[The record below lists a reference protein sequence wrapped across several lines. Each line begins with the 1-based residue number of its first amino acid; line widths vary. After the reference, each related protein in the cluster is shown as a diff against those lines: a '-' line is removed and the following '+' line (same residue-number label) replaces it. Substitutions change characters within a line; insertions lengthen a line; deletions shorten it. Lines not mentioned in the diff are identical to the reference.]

1 MRSGRSA
8 YHCKASGR
16 KISIHAPRGG
26 CDGEKSPSPTYHANF
41 NPRTPRG
48 VRPETIYLKN
58 QDKHFNPRTPRGVRP
73 VWIHFLRALCRFQS
87 THPAGGATGENPA
100 SSTAWLFQSTHP
112 AGGATC
118 GPVVSPLGIVFQ
130 STHPAGGATRIAAG
144 SANKTVISIHA
155 PRGGCDGDR
164 GGTESIIENFNPR
177 TPRGVRRR
185 ISGQGHAHR
194 NFNPRTPRGVRQ
206 QNGPFLGPFCRYKTK
221 KITYFPENEET
232 LYSNRKK
239 MLLFDTFSR
248 ANLPGD
254 PCSLALRSLHKK
266 RIRWQIG
273 RFAPKMLHF
282 VFISIPPIIEPQA
295 VLLLVHNRYQFCLKN
310 TALRRIERAFKDGV
324 LHSLPVVYTLLCD
337 LPEALAPFC
346 ILGVDVIS
354 DQYEHMAS
362 LPQKRR
368 IPIEVAA
375 QMSGKQHSLR
385 IWNHSP

>member
-1 MRSGRSA
+1 MSLQSIRTKRFQSTHPAGGATHTAR
-8 YHCKASGR
+8 CRTGKQG
-16 KISIHAPRGG
+16 ISIHAPRGG
-26 CDGEKSPSPTYHANF
+26 CDRRRACRAPLRNDFNPRTPRGVRLGRCARPPVRIYFNPRTPRGVRLRLRARYRRSHRISIHAPRGGGRPVAVRAVRYQDNF

-48 VRPETIYLKN
+48 VRPVA
-58 QDKHFNPRTPRGVRP
+58 F
-73 VWIHFLRALCRFQS
+73 ARF
-87 THPAGGATGENPA
+87 A
-100 SSTAWLFQSTHP
+100 
-112 AGGATC
+112 
-118 GPVVSPLGIVFQ
+118 
-130 STHPAGGATRIAAG
+130 
-144 SANKTVISIHA
+144 IS
-155 PRGGCDGDR
+155 
-164 GGTESIIENFNPR
+164 NL
-177 TPRGVRRR
+177 
-185 ISGQGHAHR
+185 

-232 LYSNRKK
+232 LHSNRKK

-282 VFISIPPIIEPQA
+282 VFISIPQIIEPQA
-295 VLLLVHNRYQFCLKN
+295 VLLFVHNRYQFCLKN

>member
-1 MRSGRSA
+1 
-8 YHCKASGR
+8 
-16 KISIHAPRGG
+16 
-26 CDGEKSPSPTYHANF
+26 
-41 NPRTPRG
+41 
-48 VRPETIYLKN
+48 
-58 QDKHFNPRTPRGVRP
+58 
-73 VWIHFLRALCRFQS
+73 
-87 THPAGGATGENPA
+87 
-100 SSTAWLFQSTHP
+100 
-112 AGGATC
+112 
-118 GPVVSPLGIVFQ
+118 
-130 STHPAGGATRIAAG
+130 
-144 SANKTVISIHA
+144 
-155 PRGGCDGDR
+155 
-164 GGTESIIENFNPR
+164 
-177 TPRGVRRR
+177 
-185 ISGQGHAHR
+185 
-194 NFNPRTPRGVRQ
+194 
-206 QNGPFLGPFCRYKTK
+206 
-221 KITYFPENEET
+221 
-232 LYSNRKK
+232 

-282 VFISIPPIIEPQA
+282 VFISIPQIIEPQA
-295 VLLLVHNRYQFCLKN
+295 VLLFVHNRYQFCLKN

>member
-8 YHCKASGR
+8 CHCKASGR
-16 KISIHAPRGG
+16 K
-26 CDGEKSPSPTYHANF
+26 DF

-48 VRPETIYLKN
+48 VRPIPHDAGLGSREFQSTHPAGGATHASSAALARRC
-58 QDKHFNPRTPRGVRP
+58 HFNPRTPRGVRRVDLHKRRNRLYFNP
-73 VWIHFLRALCRFQS
+73 RTPRGVRRAM
-87 THPAGGATGENPA
+87 
-100 SSTAWLFQSTHP
+100 
-112 AGGATC
+112 C
-118 GPVVSPLGIVFQ
+118 GRPLPRVIFQ
-130 STHPAGGATRIAAG
+130 STHPAGGATRAG
-144 SANKTVISIHA
+144 ARN
-155 PRGGCDGDR
+155 
-164 GGTESIIENFNPR
+164 
-177 TPRGVRRR
+177 
-185 ISGQGHAHR
+185 GHCR
-194 NFNPRTPRGVRQ
+194 EYFNPRTPRGVRQ

-232 LYSNRKK
+232 LHSNRKK

-282 VFISIPPIIEPQA
+282 VFISIPQIIEPQA
-295 VLLLVHNRYQFCLKN
+295 VLLFVHNRYQFCLKN